1 VRHLDPL
8 SEPLEKTDLQ
18 LGYIPLSD
26 CAPLIVAKELGYFER
41 MGLNVELKQ
50 QMAWSTLRDRVLAGD
65 LDGAQMLAPMLI
77 ATNAK
82 FDSSAYRL
90 VTGLTLSRNGNA
102 ITLSRDLITGLEA
115 KSDGGAMVQLP
126 MSSTAIAPLLEE
138 SERPF
143 VFASVHPFSNQELL
157 LRHWLRSLPEALRD
171 KWRVV
176 VVPPARM
183 IEALSEEQIDGFC
196 VGGPWNA
203 AAVRAG
209 LGVTVATSL
218 DLLPDHIEKVF
229 AVRSEWAE
237 LYPNTHVALLRAL
250 LGALAWL
257 DSIPNRL
264 EAARMLW
271 DKGYIDAPLDA
282 IAPSLIN
289 SCLTRPEQSPRSV
302 SNYHRF
308 SGLDCNVPSV
318 ADAKTIG
325 YFLKN
330 YGLLAEQPSSALL
343 QDSFLEALYF
353 EALR

>member
-1 VRHLDPL
+1 MRHFDPL
-8 SEPLEKTDLQ
+8 SEPLEKTDLK

-26 CAPLIVAKELGYFER
+26 CAPLIVASELGFFDR

-82 FDSSAYRL
+82 FDHPAYSL

-102 ITLSRDLITGLEA
+102 ITLSSAIIEELE
-115 KSDGGAMVQLP
+115 SRLGRSVQLP
-126 MSSTAIAPLLEE
+126 LSCSSIIPLLEE
-138 SERPF
+138 RKKPF
-143 VFASVHPFSNQELL
+143 IFASVHPYSNHELL
-157 LRHWLRSLPEALRD
+157 LRHWMRGLPESLRD
-171 KWRVV
+171 KWRIV

-183 IEALSEEQIDGFC
+183 IDALSDKQIDGFC

-203 AAVRAG
+203 AAVRKG

-229 AVRSEWAE
+229 AVTSAWSKAN
-237 LYPNTHVALLRAL
+237 PNTHIAVVRAL

-257 DSIPNRL
+257 DSIPNRF
-264 EAARMLW
+264 EAARLLW
-271 DKGYIDAPLDA
+271 NKGYIDAPLEA

-289 SCLTRPEQSPRSV
+289 SCLTRAESTPRSIPD
-302 SNYHRF
+302 YHRF
-308 SGLDCNVPSV
+308 FGLDCNVPSV
-318 ADAKTIG
+318 ADANMIG
-325 YFLKN
+325 HFLYA
-330 YGLLAEQPSSALL
+330 YGLLDETPTTEVL
-343 QDSFLEALYF
+343 QQSFLESVYTKALS
-353 EALR
+353 